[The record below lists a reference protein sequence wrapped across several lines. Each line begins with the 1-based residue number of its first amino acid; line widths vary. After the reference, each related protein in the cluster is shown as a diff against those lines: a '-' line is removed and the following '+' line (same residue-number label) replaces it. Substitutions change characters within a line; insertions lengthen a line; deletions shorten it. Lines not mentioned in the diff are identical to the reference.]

1 MQAAWKHS
9 ANPQVLGHVDK
20 LLVCPIYIEANQLSV
35 EFLFDPLAYLKGSTA
50 LTDKI
55 CIFWLSKTITLCNCH
70 PDLELF
76 RCQGNIAG
84 DNLIAAA
91 NCIPSCRVLNL
102 RFQKCLL
109 LAWGISSLK
118 SRGLKNKVIYSPE
131 DVSFRNETIWEVL
144 LFGLKARERQ
154 WFSSRGFCCAS
165 IISVA
170 AGATTTLYG

>member
-91 NCIPSCRVLNL
+91 NCIPSSPGAQPALPEM
-102 RFQKCLL
+102 
-109 LAWGISSLK
+109 LALSLGYFIFK
-118 SRGLKNKVIYSPE
+118 KQGLEK
-131 DVSFRNETIWEVL
+131 
-144 LFGLKARERQ
+144 
-154 WFSSRGFCCAS
+154 
-165 IISVA
+165 
-170 AGATTTLYG
+170 